1 MNLPVIVISLTS
13 AVERRKSIIRQMEA
27 HNIPFEFLDATD
39 SDSALQHPFA
49 ERQEGPRAV
58 RLRSGLVVGTA
69 ELACAISHH
78 RALERIVSLGSMG
91 GIVIEDDAI
100 LGASFHEFCD
110 QMCAVASA
118 WSDRRLIVHCAENF
132 PGDGAGLVV
141 GERSAVKLA
150 CGVSLLR
157 VRRFSAALWGTAGYV
172 STLAAARS
180 MLLRAP
186 DRADAW
192 RWFLADGTLAEVWL
206 ARPAPLRHPA
216 LLHDLPS
223 QIAVDREALRR
234 DTLRKSFFRALRLQ
248 WQARMSRLLQLL
260 ARWTL
265 DPIMR
270 RFG

>member
-1 MNLPVIVISLTS
+1 MNLPVIVVSLAS

-39 SDSALQHPFA
+39 PISALTHPFA
-49 ERQEGPRAV
+49 ERQVGPRSV
-58 RLRSGLVVGTA
+58 QLRSGIVVGSA

-100 LGASFHEFCD
+100 LGASFHDFCD
-110 QMCAVASA
+110 QMCSVASA

-141 GERSAVKLA
+141 GKRSALNLA

-157 VRRFSAALWGTAGYV
+157 VRRFSTALWGTVGYV
-172 STLAAARS
+172 ATLAAARS
-180 MLLRAP
+180 MLRRAP

-192 RWFLADGTLAEVWL
+192 RWFLADGTLAEIWL
-206 ARPAPLRHPA
+206 ARPAPLTHPA
-216 LLHDLPS
+216 LPHDLPS
-223 QIAVDREALRR
+223 QIGLDREALHRNNMR
-234 DTLRKSFFRALRLQ
+234 EPFLRALRLR
-248 WQARMSRLLQLL
+248 WHARLARVLHLL
-260 ARWTL
+260 ARWTI
-265 DPIMR
+265 DPIIGR
-270 RFG
+270 LG